1 MWRSV
6 AGPGHQ
12 SAAEPRVAAARA
24 AAVVIAA
31 LPSEA
36 WAGQI
41 ERTITAHSTR
51 GNTVADEGLLWR
63 AVLTAAIHWTPTP
76 VPDPAGNGTATERLA
91 AIAARL
97 ATTSSGSAAIRD
109 LTNEIRTS
117 TPATTTHPVHPP
129 SIPARTVR
137 IRR

>member
-1 MWRSV
+1 MFDASFSMNENDRLT
-6 AGPGHQ
+6 
-12 SAAEPRVAAARA
+12 AAVAAARA

-41 ERTITAHSTR
+41 ERTINAHSTR
-51 GNTVADEGLLWR
+51 GNTAADEGLLWR
-63 AVLTAAIHWTPTP
+63 EVLTAAMHWTPAL
-76 VPDPAGNGTATERLA
+76 VPDPATNGTATERLA

-97 ATTSSGSAAIRD
+97 ATTRPGIVAIRD

-117 TPATTTHPVHPP
+117 TPATSPGSSP
-129 SIPARTVR
+129 TV
-137 IRR
+137 